1 MDNKLA
7 RLAQVIEEKVK
18 DANNN
23 RSEAV
28 RYFRAA
34 GCINNDFRLEE
45 ILREVLGFLTNRFSR
60 TEGRI
65 KLTATSISIGLI
77 VEKVLSPNIDKSLYK
92 PQLIRLGDFLLE
104 SLIVLDFVILEREG
118 YRTLEEVIARWRN
131 EEGELEKAITKVNY
145 TPYLVRP
152 GQSFADYKDNPTER
166 IGISRR
172 KFPVWNSDVRML
184 NGVRERL
191 IKGSA
196 KLEERHFK
204 EPFIKAINHNEGVKW
219 QINPQVSEVSAYLRE
234 SYAKTTILL
243 YEDVIFDCADIER
256 TGRNNHLLGRKLFKE
271 NKPFEPERGSS
282 EDVKT
287 LENKLNELEKKLSK
301 LKSPKAI
308 GKTATEIAEL
318 NEVYEEANLR
328 WTDKQ
333 YCLRKHSKAA
343 RDQKILDT
351 IHGYDDDPGWIGHNF
366 YFSYFLDYRGRTYAR
381 EPYFN
386 YQSSDLARGHLQ
398 FAEGKRI
405 GAQGIEWL
413 WRHTASSYNQ
423 SYNIDELDWTEE
435 DYVTHLTK
443 QRLSDISVD
452 KMSLIDRALWTE
464 KHLDFIME
472 IALDPI
478 ENLIV
483 WQKAENPFA
492 FLACCYEVMAVI
504 GNGEDWITH
513 LPIPVDANS
522 SGTQHFAAMSRDEVA
537 GEYVGLTP
545 RRIVLDFYLA
555 VGQRMLDA
563 NIGTELGQ
571 KLAPIP
577 MKLIRK
583 GISKRGTM
591 TKGYSA
597 GVKCISDIIYQDSY
611 DVGIV
616 GTYNLTRSDSW
627 KLGRDLVTSYDSI
640 CTGPVEIKNYLQELV
655 AYRLE
660 QGHKTADWET
670 PSGFPVTAEKWIKE
684 KRRVIG
690 YINKNKFHH
699 VFLEYL
705 PIPARHELA
714 SGISPNVV
722 HSYDAAHMALVMCTL
737 KDSGNK
743 SFGAIHDSFSVHA
756 CDVDELV
763 EVTKD
768 EFIKMYDGDVLE
780 DLKAQITLG
789 DLRCDITQ
797 PKKGNLDLE
806 DIRSSDYFFF

>member
-1 MDNKLA
+1 
-7 RLAQVIEEKVK
+7 
-18 DANNN
+18 
-23 RSEAV
+23 
-28 RYFRAA
+28 
-34 GCINNDFRLEE
+34 
-45 ILREVLGFLTNRFSR
+45 
-60 TEGRI
+60 
-65 KLTATSISIGLI
+65 
-77 VEKVLSPNIDKSLYK
+77 
-92 PQLIRLGDFLLE
+92 
-104 SLIVLDFVILEREG
+104 
-118 YRTLEEVIARWRN
+118 
-131 EEGELEKAITKVNY
+131 
-145 TPYLVRP
+145 
-152 GQSFADYKDNPTER
+152 
-166 IGISRR
+166 
-172 KFPVWNSDVRML
+172 
-184 NGVRERL
+184 
-191 IKGSA
+191 
-196 KLEERHFK
+196 
-204 EPFIKAINHNEGVKW
+204 
-219 QINPQVSEVSAYLRE
+219 
-234 SYAKTTILL
+234 
-243 YEDVIFDCADIER
+243 
-256 TGRNNHLLGRKLFKE
+256 
-271 NKPFEPERGSS
+271 
-282 EDVKT
+282 
-287 LENKLNELEKKLSK
+287 
-301 LKSPKAI
+301 
-308 GKTATEIAEL
+308 
-318 NEVYEEANLR
+318 
-328 WTDKQ
+328 
-333 YCLRKHSKAA
+333 
-343 RDQKILDT
+343 
-351 IHGYDDDPGWIGHNF
+351 
-366 YFSYFLDYRGRTYAR
+366 
-381 EPYFN
+381 
-386 YQSSDLARGHLQ
+386 
-398 FAEGKRI
+398 
-405 GAQGIEWL
+405 
-413 WRHTASSYNQ
+413 
-423 SYNIDELDWTEE
+423 
-435 DYVTHLTK
+435 
-443 QRLSDISVD
+443 
-452 KMSLIDRALWTE
+452 
-464 KHLDFIME
+464 
-472 IALDPI
+472 
-478 ENLIV
+478 
-483 WQKAENPFA
+483 
-492 FLACCYEVMAVI
+492 
-504 GNGEDWITH
+504 
-513 LPIPVDANS
+513 
-522 SGTQHFAAMSRDEVA
+522 MSRDEVA

-563 NIGTELGQ
+563 NIGTELGV

-627 KLGRDLVTSYDSI
+627 KLGRDLVNSYDSI

-722 HSYDAAHMALVMCTL
+722 HSFDAAHMALVMCTL

-780 DLKAQITLG
+780 DLKAQITTD
-789 DLRCDITQ
+789 DLRCDVTQ